1 MRDKEYRKRL
11 VRFLKAVH
19 DAGAR
24 FTVDQLI
31 RSIYG
36 RPITSFPRHQQRQ
49 ISQKTAKILW
59 KLAIKGYLAGKGVL
73 WTVKKVLNENDI

>member
-11 VRFLKAVH
+11 VNFLKATD

-36 RPITSFPRHQQRQ
+36 RPITSFPRHQQRG

-59 KLAIKGYLAGKGVL
+59 KLAIKGYLAEKGVF
-73 WTVKKVLNENDI
+73 WTVQHVPTLEEL